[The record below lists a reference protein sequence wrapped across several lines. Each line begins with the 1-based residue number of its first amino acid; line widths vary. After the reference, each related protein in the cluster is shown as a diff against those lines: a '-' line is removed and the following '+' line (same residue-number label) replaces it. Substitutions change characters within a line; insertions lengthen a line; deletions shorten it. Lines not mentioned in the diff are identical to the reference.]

1 MDSFSKNTA
10 ITFIT
15 QILNLV
21 LGIMTSIIIAR
32 ILGPEGK
39 GIYTLAILLPW
50 FVIVISNLGIGPATV
65 FYMGKG
71 KYSLRKILGSNL
83 ILANILSVIAVI
95 INIII
100 IVFFRNV
107 LLKEVHLSY
116 LLLATVLI
124 PFLLLYEY
132 LLNIILGLQEIKKY
146 NLAESF
152 KGFFFLVLLVMVL
165 YVFKF
170 GLIGAISSLI
180 ISTLL
185 ALTIIFLWVGKLA
198 NGLTYKIDKDCT
210 RDLFLYGIKAHIGRL
225 LSFLNYRFDIF
236 LINAFL
242 NPIAVG
248 YYSVSVAI
256 VEKLCLLSASAS
268 VVLFPRIASEKD
280 EKRRKEFTPI
290 VSRNVLFVTMMGAI
304 FVYFISRWGVMLLY
318 SKVYLPSVCPLQILL
333 PGIIALSVA
342 RVLSNDIAGRGRP
355 ILTTYMAAV
364 SVAVN
369 IGLNILWIPRFGIEG
384 AALASTVSYNILLIE
399 VLFIYSRISGNPIAK
414 ILFIQRADFT
424 FYKRFVF
431 SATRRLGSFLQSN
444 KG

>member
-1 MDSFSKNTA
+1 MNSFSKNTA

-21 LGIMTSIIIAR
+21 LGITTSVIIAR

-39 GIYTLAILLPW
+39 GIYTLAVLLPW

-65 FYMGKG
+65 FYIGKG
-71 KYSLRKILGSNL
+71 KYPLRKILGNNL

-95 INIII
+95 ITMIII
-100 IVFFRNV
+100 IFFRNV

-132 LLNIILGLQEIKKY
+132 LRNIILGLQKIKKY
-146 NLAESF
+146 NLAELF
-152 KGFFFLVLLVMVL
+152 KGFFFLVLLVIVL
-165 YVFKF
+165 YFFKF

-185 ALTIIFLWVGKLA
+185 AVTIIFIWVGKLA
-198 NGLTYKIDKDCT
+198 NGLTYRIDKDCT
-210 RDLFLYGIKAHIGRL
+210 KDLVLYGIKTHTGNL
-225 LSFLNYRFDIF
+225 MSFLNYRFDIF

-242 NPIAVG
+242 NPISVG

-256 VEKLCLLSASAS
+256 TEKLCLLSASAS
-268 VVLFPRIASEKD
+268 IVLFPRVASEKD

-304 FVYFISRWGVMLLY
+304 FVYFISRWAVMLLY

-333 PGIIALSVA
+333 PGIIALSIV
-342 RVLSNDIAGRGRP
+342 RVLANDIAGQGRP
-355 ILTTYMAAV
+355 ILNAYMAAV

-369 IGLNILWIPRFGIEG
+369 IGLNILWIPRFGIKG

-414 ILFIQRADFT
+414 ILFIQRSDLT
-424 FYKRFVF
+424 FYKRFIF
-431 SATRRLGSFLQSN
+431 LASRRLVSFFHSN